1 MSNSFKHKNFTNRLF
16 QFILKRSVF
25 LLPLIFLACVN
36 DPSQAKSM
44 EDMHTK
50 IQIETG
56 TNVNMIYSEDAKP
69 SIKIL
74 ADKALRYNV
83 EIPYTEFNEGMII
96 YFYDENGELEST
108 LTANYGKMTDGST
121 DLLAQDDVVVIN
133 KAGEK
138 LNTEHLIWDKEA
150 ELIKSEGFVKIT
162 TEDEII
168 YGNGFESDDK
178 FSNYTI
184 FQIKGTVNIKEED

>member
-1 MSNSFKHKNFTNRLF
+1 MTKSFKFIKNINRLF
-16 QFILKRSVF
+16 HFIMKRSV
-25 LLPLIFLACVN
+25 LVLPLLLFACVN
-36 DPSQAKSM
+36 DPSEAKNI
-44 EDMHTK
+44 EDIHTK
-50 IQIETG
+50 VPVERG
-56 TNVNMIYSEDAKP
+56 TNVKIVYTEDAKP

-74 ADKALRYNV
+74 ADVALRHVV
-83 EIPYTEFNEGMII
+83 EEPYTEFIEGMII
-96 YFYDENGELEST
+96 YFYDEEGELEST

-121 DLLAQDDVVVIN
+121 DLLAQDDVVVVN
-133 KAGEK
+133 KEGER

-150 ELIKSEGFVKIT
+150 ELIKSDGFVKIT

-184 FQIKGTVNIKEED
+184 FQIKGTVNIKEEE

>member
-44 EDMHTK
+44 EDMHAK
-50 IQIETG
+50 IQVETG

-83 EIPYTEFNEGMII
+83 EVPYTEFNEGMII